1 MCYYFSFIVME
12 LLKKE
17 YCWNKLL
24 FILIFFLTI
33 SACQNKVSEYKEIDN
48 DRLIKEDTIK
58 IERIKIKTH

>member
-1 MCYYFSFIVME
+1 ME

>member
-1 MCYYFSFIVME
+1 ME

-17 YCWNKLL
+17 YCWNKLIL
-24 FILIFFLTI
+24 ILIFFLTI

-48 DRLIKEDTIK
+48 DGLIKEDTIK

>member
-1 MCYYFSFIVME
+1 MCYYFLFIVME

-17 YCWNKLL
+17 YCWNKLIL
-24 FILIFFLTI
+24 ILIFFLTI

-48 DRLIKEDTIK
+48 DGLIKEDTIK

>member
-1 MCYYFSFIVME
+1 MCYYFLFIVME

-17 YCWNKLL
+17 YCWNKLIL
-24 FILIFFLTI
+24 ILIFFLTI